1 METIEVKSNYLHPD
15 PNSDIISSMVS
26 VLVPIFNEVNG
37 IKDVINEIKEV
48 LTEAKINFE
57 IVAIDDGSTDG
68 SLEVLKDID
77 GIRIFKHLKN
87 IGYGSAI
94 KSGLR
99 KSVGKYIV
107 IIDADGTYPVKM
119 IPKLITELKDQAM
132 VVGARAI
139 SSENIP
145 TFRKPMKW
153 IIGKLANYLTQTK
166 IPDLNSGLR
175 AFRRD
180 IAMKF
185 YQMYPKGFSFTT
197 TITLAMH
204 CNGFDVKY
212 IPITYG
218 KRIGKSK
225 INPIKDT
232 INFLQL
238 IYRTVLYFNPLRIFV
253 PLSGIIFIVFM
264 VFFLYDVIY
273 LDNLTDKTLISFQT
287 FIQVFIIGLIADLI
301 SKRIFMGN

>member
-1 METIEVKSNYLHPD
+1 METIEIKSIHARPEPATDL
-15 PNSDIISSMVS
+15 ISEMIS
-26 VLVPIFNEVNG
+26 VIVPIFNEEIG
-37 IKDVINEIKEV
+37 IKGVMEELKV
-48 LTEAKINFE
+48 ALTASNLKFE
-57 IVAIDDGSTDG
+57 IIAIDDGSTDS
-68 SLEVLKDID
+68 SLHILRSME
-77 GIRIFKHLKN
+77 GIRIFKHAKN
-87 IGYGSAI
+87 TGYGSAI
-94 KSGLR
+94 KTGLR
-99 KSVGKYIV
+99 KSIGKVIV
-107 IIDADGTYPVKM
+107 IIDADGTYPVQM
-119 IPKLITELKDQAM
+119 IPQLVHELKDQAM
-132 VVGARAI
+132 VVGTRSI
-139 SSENIP
+139 SSTNIP
-145 TFRKPMKW
+145 VFRKPMKW
-153 IIGKLANYLTQTK
+153 IIGRLANYLTQTK

-204 CNGFDVKY
+204 CNGLDVKY

-238 IYRTVLYFNPLRIFV
+238 IYRTVLYFNPLRVII
-253 PLSGIIFIVFM
+253 PLSGIIFM
-264 VFFLYDVIY
+264 VFLVFLLYDVFY
-273 LDNLTDKTLISFQT
+273 LDNLTDKTLITFQT